1 MLFEVKSG
9 MKKVNDEIIFSVNFK
24 KKTNW
29 PKTIYFIIWTIG
41 VVAMMATI
49 IWGIIETPS
58 RLLTFLFPLIV
69 MFSLVLWVTN
79 IILWNLKGIETILIS
94 DKIEISKTGKLFSS
108 KNTIHFYEYD
118 GIYSKDD
125 DPTPFWQTK
134 YRLDGGRII
143 IKYLGKEIRVGQD
156 INMNKA
162 SKVVDE
168 FNDVIEKIK
177 LKN

>member
-1 MLFEVKSG
+1 
-9 MKKVNDEIIFSVNFK
+9 MKEIKDEIIFNVNFK
-24 KKTNW
+24 KKTTW
-29 PKTIYFIIWTIG
+29 PKTIFLIIWTIG
-41 VVAMMATI
+41 VVASMATI

-58 RLLTFLFPLIV
+58 RLLDFLFPLIV
-69 MFSLVLWVTN
+69 MFSSVLWASN

-108 KNTIHFYEYD
+108 KNNIHFYEYD

-125 DPTPFWQTK
+125 VPTHFWQTT
-134 YRLDGGRII
+134 YGLDGGKII

-156 INMNKA
+156 ISMHKA
-162 SKVVDE
+162 SKVVAE
-168 FNDVIEKIK
+168 FNNVIEKLR